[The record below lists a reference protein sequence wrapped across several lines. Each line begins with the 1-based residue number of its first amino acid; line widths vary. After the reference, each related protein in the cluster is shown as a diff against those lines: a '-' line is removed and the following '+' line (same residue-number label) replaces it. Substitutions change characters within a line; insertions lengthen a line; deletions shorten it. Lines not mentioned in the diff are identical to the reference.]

1 MESLVQA
8 LLDSQ
13 PASYSSKATQ
23 TDTMQTTT
31 SNITEATQTDAVQ
44 PPRKYGSEA
53 SQTDTL
59 DAPTPKEDS
68 KKIAKSG
75 NTPVRA
81 PMVQQSPRG
90 SRADHTNI
98 TQPVPQSLQDFSNST
113 YEKYLKLVRPPEPR
127 TLPDESSIPGR
138 VHTRHSDEQELPA
151 LARLRQADP
160 GFNVGN
166 GSISVKSTIDEAM
179 ERYHSVIR

>member
-13 PASYSSKATQ
+13 PTSYSSKATQ
-23 TDTMQTTT
+23 TDSLQTTPG
-31 SNITEATQTDAVQ
+31 NISKATQTDAVQ

-53 SQTDTL
+53 TQTDTL

-68 KKIAKSG
+68 KKIAKSE
-75 NTPVRA
+75 NTPVQA

-90 SRADHTNI
+90 SRAKHTDI
-98 TQPVPQSLQDFSNST
+98 TQPVSQSLQDYSNST
-113 YEKYLKLVRPPEPR
+113 YEKYLKLVRPPERR
-127 TLPDESSIPGR
+127 TLPGESSIPGR
-138 VHTRHSDEQELPA
+138 VHTRHSDEQEPPA
-151 LARLRQADP
+151 SARLRQADP